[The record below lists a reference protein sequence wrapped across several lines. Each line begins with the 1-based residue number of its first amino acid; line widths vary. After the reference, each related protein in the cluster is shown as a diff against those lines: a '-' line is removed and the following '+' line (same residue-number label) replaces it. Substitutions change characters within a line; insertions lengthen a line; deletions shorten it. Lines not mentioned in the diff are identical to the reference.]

1 MQTITFRPATAEDAA
16 HIGAN
21 LRAADFKEISLSNP
35 NEQPAA
41 LVEASRGWSVWSRT
55 AEIDGVPAVIFGVT
69 PSHLEGWGVPWLLAT
84 DAAMPVARRLVRQCH
99 TQVAD
104 MHLEYEYLHNQVHR
118 ENVVSIQWLRWLGFT
133 IGTVPCGPGDD
144 FLMFWKRG

>member
-1 MQTITFRPATAEDAA
+1 MPNITFRPATAEDAA

-21 LRAADFKEISLSNP
+21 LRAADIKELSLSNP
-35 NEQPAA
+35 GEAPAA

-55 AEIDGVPAVIFGVT
+55 AEIDDVPAVIFGVT
-69 PSHLEGWGVPWLLAT
+69 PSHEVGWGVPWLLAT
-84 DAAMPVARRLVRQCH
+84 DDAMPVARRLVRQCH
-99 TQVAD
+99 AQVAD
-104 MHLEYEYLHNQVHR
+104 MHKEYEYLHNQVHR

-133 IGTVPCGPGDD
+133 IGTVPCGNDEQ